1 MRFIRFILID
11 LALMLLAP
19 ESAKATTVASDANFK
34 SAREAVGSVM
44 SSSDPDRVFG
54 SGVIRQLY
62 CQASQAA
69 LFEHSSEALG
79 PPSRLTTLRCWK
91 GAYLSMASA
100 AGNVRL
106 PQS

>member
-1 MRFIRFILID
+1 MKLIRFIMID

-19 ESAKATTVASDANFK
+19 ESAKATIVATDANFE

-44 SSSDPDRVFG
+44 PSSGPEPVFG
-54 SGVIRQLY
+54 SGVIGQLY
-62 CQASQAA
+62 RQASQAA
-69 LFEHSSEALG
+69 LFEHALG

-91 GAYLSMASA
+91 GAYLSMPSA
-100 AGNVRL
+100 ASNARL

>member
-1 MRFIRFILID
+1 MKLIRFIMID

-19 ESAKATTVASDANFK
+19 ESAKATIVATDANFE

-44 SSSDPDRVFG
+44 PSSGPEP
-54 SGVIRQLY
+54 VIGQLY
-62 CQASQAA
+62 RQASQAA
-69 LFEHSSEALG
+69 LFEHALG

-91 GAYLSMASA
+91 GAYLSMPSA
-100 AGNVRL
+100 ASNARL